1 MNLGNIFASRALK
14 AQLQT
19 PKILLS
25 PCDPERKAANA
36 KASEEW
42 QGYSAREGRPVP
54 LDAISY
60 GLCEGADVG
69 RPITIMVITRN
80 VSGED
85 LQGAKF
91 IGDVM
96 SLKANQGQL
105 GLVDGSAQL
114 SNDERFAEDV
124 VAHTNERGGITEGPT
139 STRLMLPNN

>member
-1 MNLGNIFASRALK
+1 MNLGNIFASPALK
-14 AQLQT
+14 AELQT

-60 GLCEGADVG
+60 GLCVGADVQL
-69 RPITIMVITRN
+69 PFTIMVITRN

-91 IGDVM
+91 LGDVM
-96 SLKANQGQL
+96 SLTANQGQFSRA
-105 GLVDGSAQL
+105 DGSAHQ
-114 SNDERFAEDV
+114 SNDDRLAETV
-124 VAHTNERGGITEGPT
+124 MAHTNERGGITISPA
-139 STRLMLPNN
+139 STQLLLPNN